1 MADYTL
7 PLSRVGPRE
16 TALVGGKAAGLG
28 ALITAGFPVPDGFV
42 VTTAAY
48 RDFLETTGLAG
59 LPARELHTRIP
70 REPVP
75 DRIVAAVRAA
85 AAGLHGP
92 VAVRSSG
99 TAEDLADA
107 SFAGQHDTYL
117 GVDGE
122 QAVLAAVRDCWASLW
137 TPRAVAYRER
147 YGWDESDLALAV
159 VVQEMVDA
167 EWAGVLF
174 TADPVSGRRDHVVV
188 EAVRGLGESLVS
200 GTATG
205 EHLVA
210 DKATGRTV
218 SGSVAVPGAAELV
231 RIGRDVE
238 AAFGAPQDIEWAWAA
253 GRFQLVQA
261 RPLTALP
268 DEPVVPDAPPRGRR
282 RSSRRRGTRPS
293 QIHGMAADH
302 MPFPP
307 FPMDTSLFLRPA
319 IRAILTAT
327 RSAGLAM
334 PTLEETVVEIDD
346 GVVQLVPPPG
356 VRLTGRAV
364 TGLPRALPSLV
375 RLLRTS
381 TTGWRERSE
390 CTLVALCRR
399 VDAADLRGLSDHEL
413 LEQVDALLSTM
424 GGLMPSRFG
433 AVPRGA
439 LAGVLSERLLAAA
452 VGRERAG
459 TMHAEL
465 MSAVPCVTTSAN
477 AALERLAATVRADPE
492 LLAAYCEEEPARVAE
507 RLRGS
512 AAGRALLADVDA
524 YLREFGFREMSIF
537 TVGLPPLRETPEVA
551 HGMIKGLARGRP
563 AEVDAATRLARA
575 RAELADAR
583 GLRARLLAPVVRRLV
598 DAARTSAGF
607 REDSHY
613 QLVMTLAVARRVV
626 LELGRRFCERGL
638 LDAPDDIAYLERAE
652 VTGLPPAAV
661 RETVERRKAARR
673 AALPGYSL
681 IRAEPGAPV
690 GDDGEVRGTP
700 ASRGSAVGPVRVVH
714 DESEFANLQ
723 DGEVLVCPYTN
734 PTWTPLFALA
744 SAVVVDAG
752 GAASHAAIVAREH
765 GIPAV
770 MGTGNGTRVL
780 TDGQRVV
787 VDGNA
792 GTVVHAGAAG

>member
-7 PLSRVGPRE
+7 ALSHVGRHD
-16 TALVGGKAAGLG
+16 ADLVGGKAAGLG
-28 ALITAGFPVPDGFV
+28 ALIGAGFPVPDGFV

-48 RDFLETTGLAG
+48 RDFLDTTGLAG
-59 LPARELHTRIP
+59 RGPQELHERIP
-70 REPVP
+70 CAPVP
-75 DRIVAAVRAA
+75 ERIVAAVRAA
-85 AAGLHGP
+85 GAGLRGP

-99 TAEDLADA
+99 TAEDLAGA

-122 QAVLAAVRDCWASLW
+122 QAVLAAVRNCWASLW

-147 YGWDESDLALAV
+147 YRWDESDLALAV

-174 TADPVSGRRDHVVV
+174 TADPVTGRRDRVVV
-188 EAVRGLGESLVS
+188 EAVRGLGEALVS

-210 DKATGRTV
+210 DKATGRPV
-218 SGSVAVPGAAELV
+218 SGAAAVPGTCELV

-238 AAFGAPQDIEWAWAA
+238 EAFGAPQDIEWAYTA

-268 DEPVVPDAPPRGRR
+268 DEPDAPPRGGRR
-282 RSSRRRGTRPS
+282 RRDY
-293 QIHGMAADH
+293 GMAADH

-319 IRAILTAT
+319 LRAVLAAT
-327 RSAGLAM
+327 RSAGLAT

-364 TGLPRALPSLV
+364 TGLPRALPGLV
-375 RLLRTS
+375 RLLCTS
-381 TTGWRERSE
+381 TTAWRDRSDR
-390 CTLVALCRR
+390 TLVAGCRR
-399 VDAADLRGLSDHEL
+399 ADAADLRGLSDREL
-413 LEQVDALLSTM
+413 LEQVDALLATT

-433 AVPRGA
+433 AVPRGV
-439 LAGVLSERLLAAA
+439 LAGAMSERLLAAV
-452 VGRERAG
+452 VGRERVASLHAG
-459 TMHAEL
+459 L
-465 MSAVPCVTTSAN
+465 MSAIPCVTTSAN
-477 AALERLAATVRADPE
+477 AALERMAATVRADPE
-492 LLAAYCEEEPARVAE
+492 LRDAYCEEEPAQVAE

-551 HGMIKGLARGRP
+551 HGLIKGLARGRP
-563 AEVDAATRLARA
+563 ADVDAATRLARA
-575 RAELADAR
+575 RAELACAR
-583 GLRARLLAPVVRRLV
+583 GPRARLLAPVVRRLV
-598 DAARTSAGF
+598 DAARTAAGF

-613 QLVMTLAVARRVV
+613 QLMMTIAVVRRVL
-626 LELGRRFCERGL
+626 LELGRRYCERGL
-638 LDAPDDIAYLERAE
+638 LDTPDDIAYLERAE
-652 VTGLPPAAV
+652 VSDLVPAAV
-661 RETVERRKAARR
+661 RETVARRKAARR
-673 AALPGYSL
+673 AALPGYT
-681 IRAEPGAPV
+681 IIPAELMALPAEGS
-690 GDDGEVRGTP
+690 GVRGTP
-700 ASRGSAVGPVRVVH
+700 ASRGTAVGPVRVVH
-714 DESEFANLQ
+714 DESEFATLQ

-770 MGTGNGTRVL
+770 MGTVNGTRLLV
-780 TDGQRVV
+780 DGQRVV

-792 GTVVHAGAAG
+792 GTVAHVGAAG

>member
-16 TALVGGKAAGLG
+16 TALVGGKGAGLG
-28 ALITAGFPVPDGFV
+28 ALIEAGFPVPGGFV

-48 RDFLETTGLAG
+48 RDFLDVTGLAG
-59 LPARELHTRIP
+59 RPPAELRARIP

-75 DRIVAAVRAA
+75 ERIAAAVRCAYA
-85 AAGLHGP
+85 ELGGP

-147 YGWDESDLALAV
+147 YHWDESDLALAV

-174 TADPVSGRRDHVVV
+174 TADPVSGRRDRVVI
-188 EAVRGLGESLVS
+188 EAVRGLGEALVS

-210 DKATGRTV
+210 DKATGRRE
-218 SGSVAVPGAAELV
+218 SGSTSVPGSAELV
-231 RIGRDVE
+231 RIGRAVE
-238 AAFGAPQDIEWAWAA
+238 EAFGGPQDIEWTYAA

-268 DEPVVPDAPPRGRR
+268 DEPAAPPRRR
-282 RSSRRRGTRPS
+282 RPRNYA
-293 QIHGMAADH
+293 MAADH

-307 FPMDTSLFLRPA
+307 FPMDVSLFLRPA
-319 IRAILTAT
+319 LRTVLATTRAV
-327 RSAGLAM
+327 GLAT
-334 PTLEETVVEIDD
+334 PTLDETLVEIGD
-346 GVVQLVPPPG
+346 GVVQVVPPG
-356 VRLTGRAV
+356 RVRPTWRAV
-364 TGLPRALPSLV
+364 VAIPRAVPALV

-381 TTGWRERSE
+381 PAAWRARSE
-390 CTLVALCRR
+390 GSLVALCRR
-399 VDAADLRGLSDHEL
+399 VDAADLGALSDREL
-413 LEQVDALLSTM
+413 LEQLDALLGTL
-424 GGLMPSRFG
+424 GALMPSRFA
-433 AVPRGA
+433 AVPRGV
-439 LAGVLSERLLAAA
+439 LAGIVAERLLAAA

-459 TMHAEL
+459 RLHAGL
-465 MSAVPCVTTSAN
+465 MSAIPCVTTDAN
-477 AALERLAATVRADPE
+477 AELERIAATVRADPE
-492 LLAAYCEEEPARVAE
+492 LLRAYREEAPAQVAE
-507 RLRGS
+507 RLSSS

-524 YLREFGFREMSIF
+524 YLRDYGFREMSIF

-551 HGMIKGLARGRP
+551 HGLVKGLAQGR
-563 AEVDAATRLARA
+563 AAALDPPTRLAHA
-575 RAELADAR
+575 RAELAGAR
-583 GLRARLLAPVVRRLV
+583 GPRARLLAPVVRRLI
-598 DAARTSAGF
+598 DAARTSAAF

-626 LELGRRFCERGL
+626 LELGRRFVERGV
-638 LDAPDDIAYLERAE
+638 LDTADDIAYLERGE
-652 VTGLPPAAV
+652 LQTLPPAAV
-661 RETVERRKAARR
+661 RAVVARRTAARA
-673 AALPGYSL
+673 AALPGYTFVQ
-681 IRAEPGAPV
+681 AEPPSPA
-690 GDDGEVRGTP
+690 GDGSGVRGTP
-700 ASRGSAVGPVRVVH
+700 ASRGIAAGPVRVVH
-714 DESEFANLQ
+714 DESGFASLRE
-723 DGEVLVCPYTN
+723 GEVLVCPYTN

-744 SAVVVDAG
+744 AAVVVDAG

-780 TDGQRVV
+780 SDGQRVV
-787 VDGNA
+787 VDGDA
-792 GTVVHAGAAG
+792 GIVVPAGPTG

>member
-1 MADYTL
+1 VADYTL

-16 TALVGGKAAGLG
+16 IALVGGKAAGLG
-28 ALITAGFPVPDGFV
+28 ALIGAGFPVPAGFV

-48 RDFLETTGLAG
+48 RDFLDTTGLAG
-59 LPARELHTRIP
+59 HPARELHERIP

-85 AAGLHGP
+85 AAGLRGP

-99 TAEDLADA
+99 TAEDLAGA

-122 QAVLAAVRDCWASLW
+122 EAVLAAVRDCWASLW

-188 EAVRGLGESLVS
+188 EAVRGLGEALVS

-210 DKATGRTV
+210 DKATGRPV
-218 SGSVAVPGAAELV
+218 RGSVGVPDAAGLV

-238 AAFGAPQDIEWAWAA
+238 AAFGTPQDIEWTYAE

-268 DEPVVPDAPPRGRR
+268 DEPVEQARPGRKR
-282 RSSRRRGTRPS
+282 RDY
-293 QIHGMAADH
+293 GMAADH

-307 FPMDTSLFLRPA
+307 FPMDTSLFLRPT
-319 IRAILTAT
+319 IRAILAAT
-327 RSAGLAM
+327 RSAGLAT

-346 GVVQLVPPPG
+346 GVVQLVPPP
-356 VRLTGRAV
+356 RLRVTGRAV
-364 TGLPRALPSLV
+364 TGLPRALPVLV

-381 TTGWRERSE
+381 TTAWRERSE
-390 CTLVALCRR
+390 RTLVALCRR
-399 VDAADLRGLSDHEL
+399 VDAADLRELSDDEL
-413 LEQVDALLSTM
+413 LEQVDTLLATA
-424 GGLMPSRFG
+424 GALMPSRFG
-433 AVPRGA
+433 AVPRGV
-439 LAGVLSERLLAAA
+439 LAGALSERLLAAA

-459 TMHAEL
+459 TLHAGL
-465 MSAVPCVTTSAN
+465 MSAIPCVTTSAN

-492 LLAAYCEEEPARVAE
+492 LRDAYREEAPADVAG

-512 AAGRALLADVDA
+512 AAGRALLAEVDA
-524 YLREFGFREMSIF
+524 YLCEFGFREMSIF

-551 HGMIKGLARGRP
+551 HGLIKGLAQGRP
-563 AEVDAATRLARA
+563 PDVDAGTRLARA
-575 RAELADAR
+575 RAELARAR

-652 VTGLPPAAV
+652 VLDLPPAAV
-661 RETVERRKAARR
+661 RETVARRKAARR
-673 AALPGYSL
+673 AALPGYSI
-681 IRAEPGAPV
+681 IRVEPAEPSC
-690 GDDGEVRGTP
+690 DDGEVRGTP
-700 ASRGSAVGPVRVVH
+700 ASRGSAAGPVRVVH
-714 DESEFANLQ
+714 DESEFASLR

-780 TDGQRVV
+780 ADGQRVV
-787 VDGNA
+787 VDGDA
-792 GTVVHAGAAG
+792 GTVVLAGAGG